1 MERKKASD
9 FPPEVLQLF
18 DGFVHGRITRRD
30 FLDRAAKYA
39 MGGFTAAAML
49 EALTPNFAWAQQV
62 KPDDP
67 RIKAGYA
74 HYESPKGSGRMRG
87 YLAEPTPGTHP
98 GDAPRGR
105 TPKLA
110 AIVVIHENRG
120 LNPYIE
126 DVARRLATAGY
137 VAFAPDGLTPAGGY
151 PGDEDKAREIF
162 PKLDPAK
169 MREDLCAA
177 VDYLKLRPDF
187 NGKVAAIG
195 FCYGGGIANLI
206 ATRFPDLAGAVP
218 YYGIQPPAD
227 QAAKIR
233 CPMLLH
239 YASEDSRINAGWP
252 AFEKVLDEHH
262 VKHQAYIY
270 PNTQHGFHNDTTP
283 RYDEAAA
290 KLSWQRT
297 LEFFHQNLKA

>member
-18 DGFVHGRITRRD
+18 DGFVHGRLSRRA
-30 FLDRAAKYA
+30 FLDGAAKYA
-39 MGGFTAAAML
+39 AGSFTAAAML

-62 KPDDP
+62 KPDDA
-67 RIKAGYA
+67 RIKVGYA
-74 HYESPKGSGRMRG
+74 SYESPKGNGRMRG
-87 YLAEPTPGTHP
+87 YMAEPANAAG
-98 GDAPRGR
+98 
-105 TPKLA
+105 KKA

-126 DVARRLATAGY
+126 DVARRLATEGY
-137 VAFAPDGLTPAGGY
+137 VAFAPDALTPMGGY
-151 PGDEDKAREIF
+151 PGDEDRAREMF
-162 PKLDPAK
+162 PKLDTAK
-169 MREDLCAA
+169 MREDLLAA
-177 VDYLKLRPDF
+177 VDFVKLRPDF

-195 FCYGGGIANLI
+195 FCFGGGIANLM

-218 YYGIQPPAD
+218 YYGIQPPAAE
-227 QAAKIR
+227 AARIR
-233 CPMLLH
+233 CPMLIH
-239 YASEDSRINAGWP
+239 YASEDARINAGWP
-252 AFEKVLDEHH
+252 AFEKVLQAHH
-262 VKHQAYIY
+262 VKYEAHVY

-297 LEFFHQNLKA
+297 LAFFAQNLRA